1 MTTKRQGFIQVLAKL
16 GKAHFDGRGG
26 YVTRKA
32 VNESAAGQSE
42 ISTKRNTEDIG
53 FSIGR
58 GNKPPVVGNPFYIP
72 DLYTDVKKCSRCQK
86 WRKPEMFSPQKR
98 RGKVYLRSWCKHCEA
113 EYKYQQY
120 HGLLDGK
127 SAP

>member
-1 MTTKRQGFIQVLAKL
+1 MSKRQDFIRVLVKL

-58 GNKPPVVGNPFYIP
+58 GNKPPVVGNPFYAP
-72 DLYTDVKKCSRCQK
+72 DFYADSKPCSQCKR
-86 WRKPEMFSPQKR
+86 WRRTHEFSPQKR
-98 RGKVYLRSWCKHCEA
+98 RGKVYLQSICKFCRA
-113 EYKYQQY
+113 ENAYRLY
-120 HGLLDGK
+120 HGLTDGV